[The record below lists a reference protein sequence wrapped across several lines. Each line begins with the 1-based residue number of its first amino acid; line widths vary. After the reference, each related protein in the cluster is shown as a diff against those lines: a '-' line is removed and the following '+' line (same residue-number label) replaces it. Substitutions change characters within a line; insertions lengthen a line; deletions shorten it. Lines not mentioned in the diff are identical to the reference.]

1 MSSVPGSGG
10 GFGGGG
16 GGFGSPTIP
25 SRGVFISHAASDKDL
40 SDAFAGLIQD
50 VTAGLIPTYASSS
63 TDGTVGVP
71 YGDDWF
77 NWIQDKIRASGNVV
91 ALITPE
97 SVGRPW
103 ILFEAGFGKAI
114 EGTKVFGLRLGIS
127 GEDAY
132 DGPFKGLQNSGSDAQ
147 ELKKL
152 CRQLL
157 DGVCNPRDEMISTCI
172 DQFLQKVSIHFENSK
187 IEPKKQNPESEAVF
201 RALEE
206 IKMVVRESRQ
216 GPPDDEFFYREKDY
230 FRLFEYGLH
239 HSEIIKDAGL
249 RVSIMLGLLEE
260 FGLGFLSSP
269 VRYALD
275 HKVDMSQI
283 EKLFFESERMFS
295 RNRKM
300 PVPPDMIFHE
310 LMRDLAEHQAR
321 RFVPA
326 RARGSAK

>member
-16 GGFGSPTIP
+16 GGFSSPTMP

-50 VTAGLIPTYASSS
+50 VTAGLIQTYASSS

-71 YGDDWF
+71 YGEDWF
-77 NWIQDKIRASGNVV
+77 NWIQEKIRASGNVV

-147 ELKKL
+147 DLKKL

-157 DGVCNPRDEMISTCI
+157 DGVCNPRDEMIVTCI
-172 DQFLQKVSIHFENSK
+172 DQFLAKVTTHFENSK
-187 IEPKKQNPESEAVF
+187 TETKKQNPESEAVF
-201 RALEE
+201 KALEE
-206 IKMVVRESRQ
+206 MKLISRESRQ
-216 GPPDDEFFYREKDY
+216 GSFDEEYVSREKDS
-230 FRLFEYGLH
+230 FRLFDYGLH
-239 HSEIIKDAGL
+239 SAENIKDAGL
-249 RVSIMLGLLEE
+249 RASMLLGLLDEM
-260 FGLGFLSSP
+260 GLGFLSSP
-269 VRYALD
+269 CRYALD
-275 HKVDMSQI
+275 HKVDLLQL
-283 EKLFFESERMFS
+283 ERLLFESDRMLI
-295 RNRKM
+295 RKRKL
-300 PVPPDMIFHE
+300 PFPPDMILNE
-310 LMRDLAEHQAR
+310 LMRAISEHQLQ
-321 RFVPA
+321 VLKPG
-326 RARGSAK
+326 RGTPK